1 MHKCTYIH
9 MFGMCV
15 FVFMWV
21 WVCVWVYMF
30 ECHMCAY
37 VWHVC
42 VCVLRAY
49 TYVSVTL
56 GVWVCIPMYISTAH
70 ACTYTLYDSTSL
82 YSMQEFAECMRTM
95 GWLRWVGCLK
105 IQVSLQNTGLF
116 FRALLQKRPI
126 FLSILLIV
134 ATPYTIYFTCQHV
147 FCISHCLVFCM

>member
-1 MHKCTYIH
+1 MYIYSY
-9 MFGMCV
+9 
-15 FVFMWV
+15 V
-21 WVCVWVYMF
+21 WNVCVCVYVSVSVRVSM
-30 ECHMCAY
+30 HVWMPY
-37 VWHVC
+37 VCICVARVCVC

-49 TYVSVTL
+49 TYVRVTL